1 MTNPGKHPLAEVFGL
16 RVDDLSESAERH
28 RRLRLC
34 PFNNKVPNC
43 TKDKANSPLGVCSIY
58 HHVPNHEEPDV
69 VITCPIR
76 FRQDWTIAEQAAS
89 FFFDADATW
98 TSLTEIRLTDRNGR
112 AAGNIDLVLVRYDDQ
127 GKILDFGSLE
137 IQAVYISGNV
147 RKPFEYYMDDR
158 QNRAFMDWSELA
170 DYYPR
175 PDYLSSSRKRLV
187 PQLLYKGGIL
197 QAWKKKQ
204 AVILQTSFFET
215 LPALPETTPDQ
226 AEMAWFLYDL
236 RPDQNG
242 YSLVLNRVAYTE
254 FQSALFE
261 ITTPQPG
268 DIQDFMGALQNRLD
282 QTLEGNPP
290 DAPTLGQ
297 LSTLE

>member
-1 MTNPGKHPLAEVFGL
+1 MTNSSRHPLAEVFGF
-16 RVDDLSESAERH
+16 RVDDLSETAERH

-58 HHVPNHEEPDV
+58 HHAAGQQEADV
-69 VITCPIR
+69 VITCPVH
-76 FRQDWTIAEQAAS
+76 FREEWTIADQAAS

-98 TSLTEIRLTDRNGR
+98 TSLTEIRLADRNGR
-112 AAGNIDLVLVRYDDQ
+112 VAGNIDLVLVRYDDR

-137 IQAVYISGNV
+137 IQAVYISGNI

-158 QNRAFMDWSELA
+158 QNRANMDWNELA

-175 PDYLSSSRKRLV
+175 PDFLSSSRKRLV
-187 PQLLYKGGIL
+187 PQLLFKGGIL
-197 QAWKKKQ
+197 KSWNKKQ
-204 AVILQTSFFET
+204 AVALQTSFFNT
-215 LPALPETTPDQ
+215 LPPLPETDPDR
-226 AEMAWFLYDL
+226 ADIAWLLYDM
-236 RPDQNG
+236 RPDKRG
-242 YSLVLNRVAYTE
+242 YSLGLNRVVYTE
-254 FQSALFE
+254 FQPALVE

-268 DIQDFMGALQNRLD
+268 DIQYFLSALQDRLD
-282 QTLEGNPP
+282 QTLEGSPP